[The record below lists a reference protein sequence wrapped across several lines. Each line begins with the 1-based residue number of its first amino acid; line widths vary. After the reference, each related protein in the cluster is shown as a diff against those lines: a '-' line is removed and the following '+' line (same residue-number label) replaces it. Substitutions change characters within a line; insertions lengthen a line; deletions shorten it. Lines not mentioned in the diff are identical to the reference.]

1 MFACHVYP
9 VTVKT
14 KKAVYV
20 YISRIQ
26 MRGVFVHM
34 LYGANA
40 YAVHAC
46 MHVFTSKHTYTSF
59 TDTDTV
65 HV

>member
-1 MFACHVYP
+1 ML
-9 VTVKT
+9 
-14 KKAVYV
+14 
-20 YISRIQ
+20 
-26 MRGVFVHM
+26 GVFVHM